1 MQGQLMHD
9 RPKQGRMIAVVGPSG
24 VGKDSLMTALAAQR
38 PDLTVVRRVIT
49 RAPERGGEDYQPVSE
64 QTFQS
69 MAEAGEFCL
78 QWQAHG
84 LFYGIPEAA
93 RLSVRSGRDGLV
105 NLSRGVLQEAQTVF
119 GALTVL
125 NVTASPEVLAQR
137 LAGRGRE
144 TAAEVAARLKQ
155 ADKPLDQGVPSYDIH
170 NDGTLE
176 EAVAQALQVLYPV
189 SA

>member
-1 MQGQLMHD
+1 MSGHLM
-9 RPKQGRMIAVVGPSG
+9 QGRMIAVVGPSG

-49 RAPERGGEDYQPVSE
+49 RDPERGGEDFEPVSE
-64 QTFQS
+64 QTFQKL
-69 MAEAGEFCL
+69 AGAGAFCL

-84 LFYGIPEAA
+84 LNYGIPETA

-105 NLSRGVLQEAQTVF
+105 NLSRGVLQEAEAVF

-144 TAAEVAARLKQ
+144 TATEIAARLKQ
-155 ADKPLDQGVPSYDIH
+155 ADKPLDQGVASHVIL

-176 EAVAQALQVLYPV
+176 EAVSQALRVLYPV